1 MNKKSVITIVVVII
15 VVLVGV
21 TTYFVTTK
29 TTDQKQQQIA
39 NQNSPSNNTTITI
52 PTGWK
57 IYQNKDFKFEF
68 AYPQNWNVGDLT
80 ATTNNLLT
88 LGMGVPG
95 LGDDTAWV
103 NVVSEEDL
111 AKAIDLHV
119 KNYVEGTKIEKEQK
133 FTLDGIEGK
142 LIYLNIGGNSPDLDR
157 WVFVKYDSKVY
168 NIGITYDVAP
178 YDEEFSQVLSTF
190 KFVK

>member
-1 MNKKSVITIVVVII
+1 MNRKNVITILIVVV
-15 VVLVGV
+15 VVLAG
-21 TTYFVTTK
+21 
-29 TTDQKQQQIA
+29 
-39 NQNSPSNNTTITI
+39 TTIYFTMTKNAGQQPITNQTTQPNSNATATI

-57 IYQNKDFKFEF
+57 VYQNKNFKFEF
-68 AYPQNWNVGDLT
+68 AYPQNWNIGDLT

-95 LGDDTAWV
+95 LGDDTAWI
-103 NVVSEEDL
+103 NVVSENGL

-119 KNYVEGTKIEKEQK
+119 QNYVEGTKIEKEQI

-168 NIGITYDVAP
+168 NIGITYDVTP
-178 YDEEFSQVLSTF
+178 YDEEFNQILSTF
-190 KFVK
+190 KFIK